1 MMWPRPCRAIRAAT
15 AMRWLRMVAPRTLAQ
30 MPSARMPA
38 ARVRLW
44 DMAAQV
50 SQAAFAGNEPDVI

>member
-1 MMWPRPCRAIRAAT
+1 MSPRPCRATRAAT
-15 AMRWLRMVAPRTLAQ
+15 AMRWLRMVAPRALAWNA
-30 MPSARMPA
+30 PASAPA

-50 SQAAFAGNEPDVI
+50 SQAALAGKDPEVI